1 MQLQQGPVARNV
13 SPQLPRSSL
22 QSTPT
27 NFDFTQGQQVKRP
40 SWMAE
45 RSSIFGNRS
54 KKSKKVKLSMWEHD
68 FICLAST
75 DQTVPPSPME
85 KAELLR
91 AGLGPRKLSLF
102 VHGESSEL
110 HHDII
115 TAFPKLASSGG
126 YELLRT
132 VPNNNKELCVIPP
145 PSEGYTVEYL
155 KNIVSQA
162 KIYVRPIQKHISLD
176 APPSNRDMVQFF
188 FCIIF

>member
-1 MQLQQGPVARNV
+1 MI

-22 QSTPT
+22 QCTPT
-27 NFDFTQGQQVKRP
+27 NFDFMQGQQVKRP

-45 RSSIFGNRS
+45 RSSIFGNH
-54 KKSKKVKLSMWEHD
+54 SKKVKESELSMWEHD
-68 FICLAST
+68 FICLASA

-85 KAELLR
+85 KVELLR

-132 VPNNNKELCVIPP
+132 IPNNNK
-145 PSEGYTVEYL
+145 
-155 KNIVSQA
+155 
-162 KIYVRPIQKHISLD
+162 
-176 APPSNRDMVQFF
+176 
-188 FCIIF
+188 